1 MDNSDL
7 SFRKPIE
14 EGALCRI
21 LARHCKRY
29 PLMEVQ
35 DIYKLIHQA
44 SMGSEHA
51 VQDLDVTRSFLER
64 EVNELAD
71 GPKEPIQDII
81 SADGRI
87 ARINLRPY
95 IASNASLGKLFDAFF
110 RTANEFE
117 GSTLRIKRYYSYA
130 ERMVGES
137 SFTFSRTAI
146 RSFFDQMG
154 ARGFPAV
161 HHSTAYATAY
171 QPAYRVV
178 LREFLDNPE

>member
-1 MDNSDL
+1 MDNSNL
-7 SFRKPIE
+7 SVPKPNE
-14 EGALCRI
+14 EGVLHRI
-21 LARHCKRY
+21 LALQCKRY

-44 SMGSEHA
+44 SMGSEHGI
-51 VQDLDVTRSFLER
+51 QDLDVTRAFLER

-71 GPKEPIQDII
+71 GPEEPIQDII

-95 IASNASLGKLFDAFF
+95 LASNASLVKLFDAFV

-117 GSTLRIKRYYSYA
+117 GSTLKLISYWSYA
-130 ERMVGES
+130 ERLAGEG
-137 SFTFSRTAI
+137 SFAFSRTAI
-146 RSFFDQMG
+146 RSFFDQME
-154 ARGFPAV
+154 AQGFPAV
-161 HHSTAYATAY
+161 HHSALYATAY

-178 LREFLDNPE
+178 LYEFFK

>member
-1 MDNSDL
+1 MENSDL
-7 SFRKPIE
+7 VVPNSNE
-14 EGALCRI
+14 EGAFRRI
-21 LARHCKRY
+21 LALQYKRY

-51 VQDLDVTRSFLER
+51 VQDLDVTRAFLER
-64 EVNELAD
+64 EVYELAD
-71 GPKEPIQDII
+71 GPEEPLEDII

-95 IASNASLGKLFDAFF
+95 IASNASLENLFDAFV

-117 GSTLRIKRYYSYA
+117 GSIMRLKRYCSYA
-130 ERMVGES
+130 ERLTGES
-137 SFTFSRTAI
+137 SFPFSHTAI
-146 RSFFDQMG
+146 RAFFDQME
-154 ARGFPAV
+154 AQGFPAV
-161 HHSTAYATAY
+161 HHSASYATTY

-178 LREFLDNPE
+178 LHEFLEYP

>member
-1 MDNSDL
+1 MDNTDL
-7 SFRKPIE
+7 IAPNSSEEDAFRH
-14 EGALCRI
+14 I
-21 LARHCKRY
+21 LALQCKRY

-51 VQDLDVTRSFLER
+51 VQDLNVTRAFLER

-71 GPKEPIQDII
+71 GPEEPIQDII

-95 IASNASLGKLFDAFF
+95 LASNASLSKLYDAFV

-117 GSTLRIKRYYSYA
+117 GSTLKLKLYCSAAGRLA
-130 ERMVGES
+130 GEG
-137 SFTFSRTAI
+137 SFAFSQTAI
-146 RSFFDQMG
+146 RAFFDQMEVQ
-154 ARGFPAV
+154 GFPAV
-161 HHSTAYATAY
+161 HHSASYATAY

-178 LREFLDNPE
+178 LCEYLNKP

>member
-1 MDNSDL
+1 MDNSN
-7 SFRKPIE
+7 SVVPNSNE
-14 EGALCRI
+14 EGAFRRI
-21 LARHCKRY
+21 LALQYKRY

-51 VQDLDVTRSFLER
+51 VQDVDVTRAYLER

-71 GPKEPIQDII
+71 GPEEPIKDII
-81 SADGRI
+81 SADGRM

-95 IASNASLGKLFDAFF
+95 LASNASLEILFRAFI

-117 GSTLRIKRYYSYA
+117 GSTMRLKRYRSYA
-130 ERMVGES
+130 EPLTDKG
-137 SFTFSRTAI
+137 SFAFSHTALRT
-146 RSFFDQMG
+146 FFDQME
-154 ARGFPAV
+154 AQGFPAV
-161 HHSTAYATAY
+161 HHSASYAATY

-178 LREFLDNPE
+178 LHEFLEYP

>member
-1 MDNSDL
+1 MDGSNLIGSNSGEEDD
-7 SFRKPIE
+7 FR
-14 EGALCRI
+14 RI
-21 LARHCKRY
+21 FVLHCKRY

-71 GPKEPIQDII
+71 GPEEPIQDII
-81 SADGRI
+81 SADGRM

-95 IASNASLGKLFDAFF
+95 LASNASLEHLFQAFV
-110 RTANEFE
+110 RTANEFK
-117 GSTLRIKRYYSYA
+117 GSTMRLKRYRSYA
-130 ERMVGES
+130 ERLTGECS
-137 SFTFSRTAI
+137 LTLSRTEI
-146 RSFFDQMG
+146 RTFFDQME
-154 ARGFPAV
+154 AAGFPAV
-161 HHSTAYATAY
+161 HHSASYAAAY

-178 LREFLDNPE
+178 LYEFLDNP

>member
-1 MDNSDL
+1 MDNADMVVPNS
-7 SFRKPIE
+7 SEEEAFR
-14 EGALCRI
+14 RI
-21 LARHCKRY
+21 LALHCKRF
-29 PLMEVQ
+29 PLMGVQ

-51 VQDLDVTRSFLER
+51 VQDLDVTRTFLER

-71 GPKEPIQDII
+71 GPEEPLEDII

-95 IASNASLGKLFDAFF
+95 LASNASLENLFQAFV

-117 GSTLRIKRYYSYA
+117 GSIMKLKRYRSYV
-130 ERMVGES
+130 ERLTGERS
-137 SFTFSRTAI
+137 LPFSRTEI
-146 RSFFDQMG
+146 RAFFDHIEVQ
-154 ARGFPAV
+154 GFPAV
-161 HHSTAYATAY
+161 HHSASYAAAY

-178 LREFLDNPE
+178 LHELLDNP

>member
-7 SFRKPIE
+7 KDPNSSE
-14 EGALCRI
+14 EGALRRI
-21 LARHCKRY
+21 LALQCKRY

-51 VQDLDVTRSFLER
+51 VQDLAITRSFLER

-71 GPKEPIQDII
+71 GPDEPLEDFI

-95 IASNASLGKLFDAFF
+95 LASNASLVKLFDAFV

-117 GSTLRIKRYYSYA
+117 GSTSRLKRYCSYA
-130 ERMVGES
+130 ERLTGEGS
-137 SFTFSRTAI
+137 ISFSHIAI
-146 RSFFDQMG
+146 RAFFDQME
-154 ARGFPAV
+154 AQGFPAV

-178 LREFLDNPE
+178 LYELLDNP

>member
-1 MDNSDL
+1 MDNPDL
-7 SFRKPIE
+7 EVPNSSE
-14 EGALCRI
+14 EGTFRRI
-21 LARHCKRY
+21 LALQCKRY

-51 VQDLDVTRSFLER
+51 VQDLDVTRTFLER
-64 EVNELAD
+64 EVNELTD
-71 GPKEPIQDII
+71 GPEEPLEDII

-95 IASNASLGKLFDAFF
+95 IALNASLENLFEAFV

-117 GSTLRIKRYYSYA
+117 GSTLRLKRYFSYA
-130 ERMVGES
+130 ERLTGKN
-137 SFTFSRTAI
+137 SFPFSRTSMRA
-146 RSFFDQMG
+146 FFDQMEVQ
-154 ARGFPAV
+154 GFPAV
-161 HHSTAYATAY
+161 HHSASYAAAY

-178 LREFLDNPE
+178 LYELLDNL

>member
-1 MDNSDL
+1 MDNPDL
-7 SFRKPIE
+7 EVPNSSE
-14 EGALCRI
+14 EGTFRRI
-21 LARHCKRY
+21 LALQCKRY

-51 VQDLDVTRSFLER
+51 VQDLDVTRTFLER
-64 EVNELAD
+64 EVNELTD
-71 GPKEPIQDII
+71 GPEEPLEDII

-95 IASNASLGKLFDAFF
+95 LVLNASLENLFEAFV

-117 GSTLRIKRYYSYA
+117 GSTMRLKRYFSYA
-130 ERMVGES
+130 EQLTGKN
-137 SFTFSRTAI
+137 SFPFSRTLMRA
-146 RSFFDQMG
+146 FFDQMEVQ
-154 ARGFPAV
+154 GFPAV
-161 HHSTAYATAY
+161 HHSASYAAAY

-178 LREFLDNPE
+178 LYELLDNL

>member
-1 MDNSDL
+1 MVNANLVVPNS
-7 SFRKPIE
+7 SEEEAFR
-14 EGALCRI
+14 RI
-21 LARHCKRY
+21 LAHHFKHY

-51 VQDLDVTRSFLER
+51 VQDLDITRAYLER

-71 GPKEPIQDII
+71 GPEEPIEDII
-81 SADGRI
+81 SADGQI

-95 IASNASLGKLFDAFF
+95 LASNASLENLFEAFV

-117 GSTLRIKRYYSYA
+117 GSTIKLKRYRSYA
-130 ERMVGES
+130 VQLTDEDS
-137 SFTFSRTAI
+137 LAFSRTAL
-146 RSFFDQMG
+146 RTFFDQME
-154 ARGFPAV
+154 AQGFPAV
-161 HHSTAYATAY
+161 HHSASYTTTY

-178 LREFLDNPE
+178 LHEFLEYP

>member
-1 MDNSDL
+1 MDNTDL
-7 SFRKPIE
+7 IAPNSSEEDAFRH
-14 EGALCRI
+14 I
-21 LARHCKRY
+21 LALQCKRY

-44 SMGSEHA
+44 SMGSEHGI
-51 VQDLDVTRSFLER
+51 QDLDVTRAFLER

-71 GPKEPIQDII
+71 GPEEPIQDII

-95 IASNASLGKLFDAFF
+95 LASNASLVKLFDAFV

-117 GSTLRIKRYYSYA
+117 GSTLMLKRYCADA
-130 ERMVGES
+130 ERLAGEG
-137 SFTFSRTAI
+137 SFAFSRTAI
-146 RSFFDQMG
+146 RTFFDQMEVQ
-154 ARGFPAV
+154 GFPAV
-161 HHSTAYATAY
+161 HHSASYATAY

-178 LREFLDNPE
+178 LYEFLNNP

>member
-1 MDNSDL
+1 MDNFDL
-7 SFRKPIE
+7 SVPKPNE
-14 EGALCRI
+14 EGVLHRI
-21 LARHCKRY
+21 LALQCKRY

-44 SMGSEHA
+44 SMGSEHG
-51 VQDLDVTRSFLER
+51 VQDLDVTRAFLER

-71 GPKEPIQDII
+71 GPEEPIQDII

-95 IASNASLGKLFDAFF
+95 LASNASLGKLFDAFV

-117 GSTLRIKRYYSYA
+117 GSTLRLKRYWAYA
-130 ERMVGES
+130 ELMTGEG
-137 SFTFSRTAI
+137 SFTFSQAALRT
-146 RSFFDQMG
+146 FFDQMEVQ
-154 ARGFPAV
+154 GFPAV
-161 HHSTAYATAY
+161 HHSASYATAY

-178 LREFLDNPE
+178 LYEFLNNS